1 MKNNIIIL
9 GALGVGAYLLL
20 KGKLGGSGE
29 RMFTLPNGQR
39 VPESQLSS
47 LGYVQYQGQ
56 WYPASSLQ
64 PPNVPAGTSPTST
77 TWLSYVNA
85 ALQTGQQLIVLG
97 GSLGEQIART
107 IKSTAVDWN
116 NSNVTV
122 KLVYGYLTWN
132 GDINPTTSVNKT
144 YQDQAIIISGNGQDT
159 TIKFTKAGQV
169 QKTATINFY
178 NEKLLGF
185 DAGSVGITGIYIGSA
200 DNIDTV
206 TNIYGVGALKG
217 KGRKIDTYKYWI
229 LNLDTYRVVNGY
241 TNRAAAENAVEVDY
255 DNSIVITTKQMKEM
269 GVSDPRQ
276 GIGSVYPYNHPKGLT
291 HCQDGTYSDSHKGAC
306 SYHGGAH
313 EIKLR
318 KGSRDYSGKGSY
330 EHYASY
336 RKQYKNKWAKQNRY
350 SDRVTTL

>member
-1 MKNNIIIL
+1 MKNNLIVF

-20 KGKLGGSGE
+20 KGKLGGGE

-39 VPESQLSS
+39 VPESQLPS
-47 LGYVQYQGQ
+47 LGYVKYNEQ

-64 PPNVPAGTSPTST
+64 PPNVPAGTDPNSP

-85 ALQTGQQLIVLG
+85 ALQTGQQLLVLG
-97 GSLGEQIART
+97 GNISEQFIKT

-116 NSNVTV
+116 NQNITV
-122 KLVYGYLTWN
+122 NLKYGYLSHN
-132 GDINPTTSVNKT
+132 GVVNPTTSLNKT
-144 YQDQAIIISGNGQDT
+144 YQDQAINISGNGQQT
-159 TIKFTKAGQV
+159 IIKFTKAGQV
-169 QKTATINFY
+169 QKTATIDFY

-206 TNIYGVGALKG
+206 TNMY
-217 KGRKIDTYKYWI
+217 
-229 LNLDTYRVVNGY
+229 
-241 TNRAAAENAVEVDY
+241 
-255 DNSIVITTKQMKEM
+255 
-269 GVSDPRQ
+269 
-276 GIGSVYPYNHPKGLT
+276 GIGSVYKYNHPKGLT